1 MTVIDNHEAVGL
13 DGGFHLSEAGARDF
27 FELLKPRVMS
37 LVVFTAFVGLIL
49 APGEINPV
57 LGLISILCI
66 AVGAGASGALNM
78 WYDADIDAIM
88 SRTAKRPIPT
98 GRIEPREALAFGLT
112 LSVFSVIILGL
123 AVNWFAAALLAF
135 TIFFYAVVY
144 TMWLKRSTPQNIV
157 IGGASGAFPPML
169 GYACVTGGVTL
180 DSILLFLII
189 FLWTPAHFWALAL
202 FKMRDYGSVGIPMM
216 PNVAGERSTKT
227 QMVVYTVLT
236 AAVAVGPY
244 FTGLAGI
251 GYGLFAAVLSAVFI
265 YRSIAVWR
273 MPDGDEKM
281 VAAKK
286 MFAYSVFYL
295 FAIFSALLADHFA
308 AGLFNLAGG
317 LL

>member
-265 YRSIAVWR
+265 YCSIAVWR

-308 AGLFNLAGG
+308 AGFFNLAGG

>member
-1 MTVIDNHEAVGL
+1 
-13 DGGFHLSEAGARDF
+13 
-27 FELLKPRVMS
+27 
-37 LVVFTAFVGLIL
+37 
-49 APGEINPV
+49 
-57 LGLISILCI
+57 
-66 AVGAGASGALNM
+66 
-78 WYDADIDAIM
+78 
-88 SRTAKRPIPT
+88 
-98 GRIEPREALAFGLT
+98 
-112 LSVFSVIILGL
+112 
-123 AVNWFAAALLAF
+123 
-135 TIFFYAVVY
+135 
-144 TMWLKRSTPQNIV
+144 
-157 IGGASGAFPPML
+157 
-169 GYACVTGGVTL
+169 
-180 DSILLFLII
+180 
-189 FLWTPAHFWALAL
+189 
-202 FKMRDYGSVGIPMM
+202 MRDYGSVGIPMM

-265 YRSIAVWR
+265 YCSIAVWR